1 MPARAPGD
9 VAHANVA
16 QAKPTPPP
24 GRSPPG
30 GSVPSCAGSERT
42 RQTSERAADQRTRAA
57 YSMQISQ
64 RRAAEMRCAAG
75 ALLRCAIPAQRNSAV
90 EGEPHTR
97 RDPSEGCTA
106 TNTHIGPGRTGTA
119 GAVCIRPGLRVGHE
133 RQLGH
138 RGSGAWRGAVAAP
151 GFRGTADEGGGGA
164 FQQGP
169 DRCCGHAVQDHLV
182 EGGSHAVWGWPAGAC
197 QPAGWLVSL
206 LGEADVRVEHR
217 EQGAREPVAARR
229 GATVMTSPRCP
240 GSRKRTRTRLEVPGR
255 SPNGPARITVANP
268 SLWASPARS
277 LASPHWPGPPAVP
290 GAREELTSSISSWAT
305 DTHPSGRP
313 ASHHGKGPRSRGQ
326 GQPAPRQPR
335 APRGRRKPGW
345 PCASSTQAVLPPASC
360 GGLGD
365 GPLLGWDMSGNAV
378 LCDIPPGR
386 PGHCWFRRGL
396 PAVPG
401 PPSRRPRMGRPCGA
415 VPVGTSWLRGSAARH
430 ARGGALLAD
439 AGMGPA
445 AAGP

>member
-75 ALLRCAIPAQRNSAV
+75 ALLRCAIPAQRNSVV

-182 EGGSHAVWGWPAGAC
+182 EGGSHAVWGWPA
-197 QPAGWLVSL
+197 V
-206 LGEADVRVEHR
+206 
-217 EQGAREPVAARR
+217 
-229 GATVMTSPRCP
+229 
-240 GSRKRTRTRLEVPGR
+240 
-255 SPNGPARITVANP
+255 
-268 SLWASPARS
+268 
-277 LASPHWPGPPAVP
+277 
-290 GAREELTSSISSWAT
+290 
-305 DTHPSGRP
+305 P
-313 ASHHGKGPRSRGQ
+313 ASQQ
-326 GQPAPRQPR
+326 G
-335 APRGRRKPGW
+335 GLC
-345 PCASSTQAVLPPASC
+345 PCWVRLMSASST
-360 GGLGD
+360 
-365 GPLLGWDMSGNAV
+365 GNRAPV
-378 LCDIPPGR
+378 
-386 PGHCWFRRGL
+386 
-396 PAVPG
+396 
-401 PPSRRPRMGRPCGA
+401 SRWP
-415 VPVGTSWLRGSAARH
+415 
-430 ARGGALLAD
+430 
-439 AGMGPA
+439 PA
-445 AAGP
+445 AARPS

>member
-1 MPARAPGD
+1 VFPAAPG
-9 VAHANVA
+9 ANA
-16 QAKPTPPP
+16 R
-24 GRSPPG
+24 GRP
-30 GSVPSCAGSERT
+30 ANAR
-42 RQTSERAADQRTRAA
+42 RTSERARRTACRSASGAPRRCDAPLGHCCVVPSLHNATVPSRESPTRGGTHPKAARQRIRTWAP
-57 YSMQISQ
+57 
-64 RRAAEMRCAAG
+64 AG
-75 ALLRCAIPAQRNSAV
+75 RGRPGVSA
-90 EGEPHTR
+90 
-97 RDPSEGCTA
+97 S
-106 TNTHIGPGRTGTA
+106 GR
-119 GAVCIRPGLRVGHE
+119 GLRVGHE

-151 GFRGTADEGGGGA
+151 GFRGAADEGGGGA